1 MSVNNCNCG
10 YSIEDINVLQNQ
22 IDEKLA
28 KKINAFYSSQKF
40 DLGKTINEDIIF
52 KISRYKN
59 LLERIKNCDKCF
71 DDYKIEDI
79 FSVIKNKLNEL

>member
-10 YSIEDINVLQNQ
+10 YSIEDIDLLQDQ

-28 KKINAFYSSQKF
+28 SRINAFYSSQKF
-40 DLGKTINEDIIF
+40 DLGKTINIDLIF

-59 LLERIKNCDKCF
+59 LLERIKHCDKCF
-71 DDYKIEDI
+71 DNYKLEDI